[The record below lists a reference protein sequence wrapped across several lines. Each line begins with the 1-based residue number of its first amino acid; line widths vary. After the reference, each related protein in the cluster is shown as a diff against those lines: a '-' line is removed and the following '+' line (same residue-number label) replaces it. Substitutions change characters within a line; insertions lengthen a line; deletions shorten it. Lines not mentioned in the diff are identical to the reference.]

1 MRHRRVNGV
10 DNLKRLRELAASK
23 LKELAGLGES
33 NGQAYEA
40 NDWDTPVVVP
50 SKDSSDWDNKLAQL
64 VSAKQQG
71 KQLGSVAKPA
81 SNAKPASVK
90 SASSTNKSTGNAKP
104 VSASATTNASVPAK
118 PKRAVNSAKREA
130 YEKQKKADMYAE
142 LAKIYGYTKFRTGQ
156 YELISSIL
164 DGRDVLGVLP
174 TGGGK
179 SLCFQLPTHM
189 IQGMGLVITP
199 LISLMRDQVE
209 QLNKRGYPA
218 AFINSQ
224 MSQAEVNKIMSDT
237 LHNHRYK
244 ILYVAPERL
253 DSRRFVNFAV
263 QLPISVITVD
273 EAHCVSM
280 WGKDFRPAYLR
291 IPEFVK
297 QLPSRPVIAA
307 FTATA
312 TPQTRQDIIS
322 QLDLHDPYI
331 GVTTFDR
338 PNLRWYV
345 RECTSENMLM
355 GELFEYARRHK
366 GCGIIFRES
375 RAGCVKIAK
384 YLASRGVNA
393 QAYHAGMKPEERTRI
408 QEAFISGEIPVI
420 VSTSAFGM
428 GIDKPDV
435 RWVLHANVPKNL
447 EEYYQEA
454 GRAGRDGKVSH
465 CVLYWRKSDFATA
478 RRMLSKAGKGNEE
491 MGMIDTAVMR
501 FHLMK
506 MLDAVEA
513 YCEATPRV
521 CLRNVLLDYFGEH
534 RTDRCGQCSTCHQFE
549 KHPLKLWW

>member
-71 KQLGSVAKPA
+71 KQLGIVAKPA
-81 SNAKPASVK
+81 SNAKTASVK

-104 VSASATTNASVPAK
+104 VSASATTSANVPDK

-237 LHNHRYK
+237 LQNHRYK

-273 EAHCVSM
+273 EAHC
-280 WGKDFRPAYLR
+280 AYACETCFLITLASIALTAAGNVPHAISLR
-291 IPEFVK
+291 ST
-297 QLPSRPVIAA
+297 LS
-307 FTATA
+307 
-312 TPQTRQDIIS
+312 S
-322 QLDLHDPYI
+322 C
-331 GVTTFDR
+331 G
-338 PNLRWYV
+338 
-345 RECTSENMLM
+345 
-355 GELFEYARRHK
+355 GELRPQ
-366 GCGIIFRES
+366 CG
-375 RAGCVKIAK
+375 
-384 YLASRGVNA
+384 
-393 QAYHAGMKPEERTRI
+393 
-408 QEAFISGEIPVI
+408 
-420 VSTSAFGM
+420 
-428 GIDKPDV
+428 
-435 RWVLHANVPKNL
+435 
-447 EEYYQEA
+447 
-454 GRAGRDGKVSH
+454 
-465 CVLYWRKSDFATA
+465 
-478 RRMLSKAGKGNEE
+478 
-491 MGMIDTAVMR
+491 
-501 FHLMK
+501 
-506 MLDAVEA
+506 
-513 YCEATPRV
+513 
-521 CLRNVLLDYFGEH
+521 
-534 RTDRCGQCSTCHQFE
+534 
-549 KHPLKLWW
+549 